1 MFHSNYIFGK
11 GFNNDQIDEKSSQ
24 HFINAWLTTIGIGD
38 FNSLKIPVHLAG
50 IGVFVSNLGTL
61 GTDVQ
66 QILEEAIH
74 RRSGETE
81 IDEDTGETV
90 TAEGSAKSRFENF
103 YNVMGKRYVPDNVE
117 DAVYISWGF
126 FEDFILKGEVP
137 IGLPQYAWVT
147 DIHKNIAVDF
157 VGRYENLNEDFKKIC
172 QRVQVDA
179 PELPHTFKTDHKPFK
194 EYHTQ
199 ATIDKVAQVFK
210 EDIELFKYDY

>member
-1 MFHSNYIFGK
+1 MPFSPSKNFIFIHITKTAGSSINDSMKAALGAHDYLLTGHVNHELNYFTGLKRDMEHLDVPSLIRILGK
-11 GFNNDQIDEKSSQ
+11 KRFDTCFKFCFVRNPWDR
-24 HFINAWLTTIGIGD
+24 AV
-38 FNSLKIPVHLAG
+38 SLYFWSKKNPWGNPKVKEY
-50 IGVFVSNLGTL
+50 
-61 GTDVQ
+61 VQ
-66 QILEEAIH
+66 TH
-74 RRSGETE
+74 T
-81 IDEDTGETV
+81 
-90 TAEGSAKSRFENF
+90 
-103 YNVMGKRYVPDNVE
+103 
-117 DAVYISWGF
+117 